1 LPCFQIT
8 EVKLTTILNSIKYCT
23 FTSTTEVA
31 SNQQYASG
39 SSQFLSC
46 STAAA
51 PGPANQTTQV
61 ILPVSHYNP
70 TQSTISDIAAQQS
83 YYPVQQQQQ
92 YGGGSFL
99 QKGPTSLFLWSKDPS
114 VSFDKQKEIVEEA
127 GNLVTSHYG
136 AVIWQGF
143 QFEIEGFERFTLYI
157 RMGWRFKNQ
166 TLLKNMGKL
175 R

>member
-1 LPCFQIT
+1 LLLKST
-8 EVKLTTILNSIKYCT
+8 EYFT
-23 FTSTTEVA
+23 FTSIAEVA
-31 SNQQYASG
+31 SNQQYAAG
-39 SSQFLSC
+39 SSQFPSC

-61 ILPVSHYNP
+61 ILPVPHYNP
-70 TQSTISDIAAQQS
+70 TQPITQPTFSDIIAQQS

-99 QKGPTSLFLWSKDPS
+99 QKGPTSLFLWLKDPTVS
-114 VSFDKQKEIVEEA
+114 VDKQKEIVEEA

-143 QFEIEGFERFTLYI
+143 QFEIEGYERFTLYI

-175 R
+175 RYVIKN